1 MKKLFPLLLLLFLA
15 QIVCSQT
22 YTVLDS
28 VQKTPISYA
37 TISFG
42 NGNGTFA
49 DADGRFRFSKKW
61 YSDIDSLYISSVG
74 HKEKI
79 ISTTSLTE
87 YILLIEDIA
96 ELKEVYVTAEKKRKF
111 KTKKIASEV
120 HNDYFKSWLPTV
132 ESEIAVFFPKNS
144 EKSTKIASVY
154 LPIKTESSNKNS
166 SANGSFSTLFKMQ
179 FYDNNNG
186 FPGKR
191 LPYEDIIF
199 NVTDKDKSNFE
210 LNVLEYKVYIP
221 KEGFFVSI
229 QVLGYADA
237 KGKLQQTKKYSEIET
252 RKGIVKVSTTFR
264 PLLPF
269 TDKFNNYKTFTRRIF
284 FKNRTWQRF
293 DKNYSNNNNLIK
305 NNNTNYGMGLKLH
318 QYEDN

>member
-1 MKKLFPLLLLLFLA
+1 MKKLFPLLLLFLA

-49 DADGRFRFSKKW
+49 DADGRFQFSKKW
-61 YSDIDSLYISSVG
+61 YSDIDSLYISAVG
-74 HKEKI
+74 HKEKT
-79 ISTTSLTE
+79 ISTTSLDK
-87 YILLIEDIA
+87 YILLVEDIA
-96 ELKEVYVTAEKKRKF
+96 ELKEVYITAEKKRKY

-132 ESEIAVFFPKNS
+132 ESEIAVFFPRNS

-154 LPIKTESSNKNS
+154 LPIKTESSNRNS
-166 SANGSFSTLFKMQ
+166 NSTGSFSTLFKMQ
-179 FYDNNNG
+179 FYENDNG

-191 LPYEDIIF
+191 LSYEDIIF
-199 NVTDKDKSNFE
+199 KVTDKDKSNFE
-210 LNVLEYKVYIP
+210 LNVSEHRVFVP

-229 QVLGYADA
+229 QVLGYADT

-269 TDKFNNYKTFTRRIF
+269 TDKISGYKTFTRRIF
-284 FKNRTWQRF
+284 FKNRAWQRF
-293 DKNYSNNNNLIK
+293 DKEYSNNNNLIK

-318 QYEDN
+318 LYEDN